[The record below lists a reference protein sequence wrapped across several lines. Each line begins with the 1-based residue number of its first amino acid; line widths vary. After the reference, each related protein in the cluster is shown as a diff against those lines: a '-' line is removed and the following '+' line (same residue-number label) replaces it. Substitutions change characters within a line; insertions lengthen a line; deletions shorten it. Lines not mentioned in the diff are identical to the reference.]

1 MFRTFCVRNKLPNP
15 KLFLMK
21 KILLVSGLILLTTVV
36 NAQLLKKL
44 GDRAKNKMEQ
54 KAGEKVDKSIDDAT
68 SGKAKTES
76 KTETN
81 PQEAKEE
88 ETSTGDKAQPA
99 KTEALKA
106 YSKYDFVQG
115 EKVIAYEDFS
125 NTAVGDFP
133 TRWNTNGSAEM
144 VTLNQKEGKWFRMN
158 NKGFYLPEFITSIP
172 ENSTLEFDLG
182 VNNDFDWGN
191 GYFNLYITDLED
203 RDLFTNNWS
212 THTIHFKFHPLTGA
226 NYTGGVSFFTERGK
240 ANLHNDANAKNWDNK
255 KNLFAHVSIWRQGQR
270 IRMYVNGDKL
280 FDVPRAFLADQKY
293 SAIIFQS
300 ENIRDG
306 REDYYLLGNIRLAEG
321 APDTRSKLITEG
333 RFVTSGIT
341 FDVNSD
347 VIKPE
352 SYGVLR
358 EIAAALT
365 ENPTV
370 KVRIIG
376 HTDSDGN
383 ADKNTELSKRRA
395 AAVKNALSS
404 DFSID
409 ASRLETDGLG
419 ATKPVADN
427 KTIEGKAQNRRVEFV
442 KL

>member
-1 MFRTFCVRNKLPNP
+1 
-15 KLFLMK
+15 MK

-81 PQEAKEE
+81 TQEAKEE

-172 ENSTLEFDLG
+172 ENSTLEFD
-182 VNNDFDWGN
+182 
-191 GYFNLYITDLED
+191 
-203 RDLFTNNWS
+203 
-212 THTIHFKFHPLTGA
+212 
-226 NYTGGVSFFTERGK
+226 
-240 ANLHNDANAKNWDNK
+240 
-255 KNLFAHVSIWRQGQR
+255 FA
-270 IRMYVNGDKL
+270 
-280 FDVPRAFLADQKY
+280 VPA
-293 SAIIFQS
+293 
-300 ENIRDG
+300 
-306 REDYYLLGNIRLAEG
+306 RL
-321 APDTRSKLITEG
+321 
-333 RFVTSGIT
+333 
-341 FDVNSD
+341 
-347 VIKPE
+347 
-352 SYGVLR
+352 
-358 EIAAALT
+358 
-365 ENPTV
+365 
-370 KVRIIG
+370 
-376 HTDSDGN
+376 
-383 ADKNTELSKRRA
+383 
-395 AAVKNALSS
+395 
-404 DFSID
+404 
-409 ASRLETDGLG
+409 
-419 ATKPVADN
+419 
-427 KTIEGKAQNRRVEFV
+427 
-442 KL
+442 